1 MRRSIVKSE
10 PHEPTI
16 NCVSFEVTE
25 VSISETFPSPRPQ
38 SPRPRLVQ
46 RRRPPSAPTKSGAV
60 YDGDLALPSSVD
72 CKLSSE
78 AVGYVTMSPV
88 RRERLDLKDLVARI
102 LGVCGKNPAR
112 IATVL
117 ARGSLVSGDIRYR
130 WPPLNVTQP
139 DLAALLEEFPDHD
152 LQRVFDPR
160 LCRRMI
166 FAGQRGE
173 FEIDREAGLQKRLF
187 RRKSFWEEALGL
199 IAPLSPRCQRYS
211 YSEEADVFSVR
222 LPTSAVRRLRGLGG
236 LLRYSSLQTQVQS
249 LQAPEITLHV
259 PRP

>member
-1 MRRSIVKSE
+1 M
-10 PHEPTI
+10 
-16 NCVSFEVTE
+16 
-25 VSISETFPSPRPQ
+25 
-38 SPRPRLVQ
+38 
-46 RRRPPSAPTKSGAV
+46 
-60 YDGDLALPSSVD
+60 
-72 CKLSSE
+72 
-78 AVGYVTMSPV
+78 TMSPV

-130 WPPLNVTQP
+130 WPPLAASQP
-139 DLAALLEEFPDHD
+139 DLEALLEEFPDHD
-152 LQRVFDPR
+152 RRRVFDPP
-160 LCRRMI
+160 LCRRMT
-166 FAGQRGE
+166 FAGPRGE
-173 FEIDREAGLQKRLF
+173 FAIDRETGLQKRLF

-199 IAPLSPRCQRYS
+199 IGPLSPRCQRYS

-222 LPTSAVRRLRGLGG
+222 LPPDAVRQLRRLGG
-236 LLRYSSLQTQVQS
+236 LLRYSSLQSQILS